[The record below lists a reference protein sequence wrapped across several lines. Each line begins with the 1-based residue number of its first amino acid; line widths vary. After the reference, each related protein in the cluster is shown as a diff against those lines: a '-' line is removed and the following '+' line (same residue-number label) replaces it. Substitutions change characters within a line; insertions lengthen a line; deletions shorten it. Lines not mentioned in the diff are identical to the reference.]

1 MSPGLTGITSA
12 WILWAIN
19 GLLALVLTI
28 IGWTASR
35 ECLRN
40 DEQDRRITAVE
51 RAAVRLDFMA
61 ADISEIKLDVK
72 TLMQRRGP

>member
-1 MSPGLTGITSA
+1 MSPISGIASS
-12 WILWAIN
+12 WVLWSIN

-35 ECLRN
+35 ECSRN

-51 RAAVRLDFMA
+51 RAAVRMDFMA
-61 ADISEIKLDVK
+61 ADIAEIKADVK
-72 TLMQRRGP
+72 ALMQRRGP

>member
-1 MSPGLTGITSA
+1 MSPISGIASS
-12 WILWAIN
+12 WVLWSIN

-51 RAAVRLDFMA
+51 RAAVRMDFMA
-61 ADISEIKLDVK
+61 ADIAEIKADVK
-72 TLMQRRGP
+72 ALMQRRGP